1 MYINTQTHKTYASHS
16 DVRADFPLTSLPPI
30 LTDEMLEELGVYSV
44 KQVVPVY
51 NPITQ
56 GVREITPALSS
67 KGEYEQ
73 QWDVYELDPA
83 QVDENIVAAK
93 ADLIEAATAKRWAV
107 MTGGIS
113 LPGGMHVGTTIDDQ
127 NRITSVV
134 ANAALVGLT
143 DESLVDFK
151 SNSGWVQISIGQ
163 VKAIAGA
170 IGQFVQACYSSERQH
185 HEAIDLLV
193 TAQELRAYDVST
205 GWGQPDDGAS
215 P

>member
-1 MYINTQTHKTYASHS
+1 MHINAKTHKTYVTHS
-16 DVRADFPLTSLPPI
+16 DVRADFPEVSLPPV
-30 LTDEMLEELGVYSV
+30 LTDEILEELDVYSV
-44 KQVVPVY
+44 KQVVPTY
-51 NPITQ
+51 DPITQ
-56 GVREITPALSS
+56 GVLEIAPAMPIE
-67 KGEYEQ
+67 GHYEQ
-73 QWDVYELDPA
+73 QWEVYDLDPA

-93 ADLIEAATAKRWAV
+93 AGLIEAATAKRWAV

-113 LPGGMHVGTTIDDQ
+113 LPGGMQAGTTIDDQ

-134 ANAALVGLT
+134 ANAEFVGLT

-170 IGQFVQACYSSERQH
+170 IGQFVQACYSAERQH

-193 TAQELRAYDVST
+193 TAQELRAYDVNT